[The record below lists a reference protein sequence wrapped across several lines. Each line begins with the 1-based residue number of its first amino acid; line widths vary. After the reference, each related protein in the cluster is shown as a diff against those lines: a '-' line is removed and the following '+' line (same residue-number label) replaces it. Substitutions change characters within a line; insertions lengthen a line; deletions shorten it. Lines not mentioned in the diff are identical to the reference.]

1 MYTTHSRGDV
11 NESLCYIIMEAS
23 ISPVLMP
30 ERLAMEL
37 MMLVAI
43 LNNNIGME
51 VGRFILI
58 FNLSIFDCLNNN
70 KRIRH
75 KFFNFV
81 LSSPYKYNIQYDMY
95 YYFIISLK
103 IKHETKNV
111 AIKQNATMEY
121 HKR

>member
-75 KFFNFV
+75 KFFNLV
-81 LSSPYKYNIQYDMY
+81 LSSRYTYNIQYDKHY
-95 YYFIISLK
+95 YYIISLNFHMK
-103 IKHETKNV
+103 T
-111 AIKQNATMEY
+111 
-121 HKR
+121 

>member
-81 LSSPYKYNIQYDMY
+81 LSSPYKYNIQYEM
-95 YYFIISLK
+95 YFIISPK
-103 IKHETKNV
+103 IKHETINV
-111 AIKQNATMEY
+111 AVKQNVTMEY
-121 HKR
+121 H